1 MSLNAIIV
9 IIATGVILSSQQADA
24 ININNS
30 GSLQHAIE
38 NGDIIDASGKRPVGL
53 GINRLGASYG
63 L

>member
-1 MSLNAIIV
+1 MSLHAIIV
-9 IIATGVILSSQQADA
+9 IIATGVILSSQQSNA

-53 GINRLGASYG
+53 GINRLRASYG